1 LGCPLALAAKSVPRH
16 LKGHGLGWLL
26 MELMIEYARAEGLES
41 IRGQV
46 LQENRTMLQMCR
58 QLGFHIAPDPEE
70 NAIVIVTLP
79 LQS

>member
-1 LGCPLALAAKSVPRH
+1 
-16 LKGHGLGWLL
+16 